1 VVLIDRVAGSSEGMR
16 DMYSGAL
23 IIFLF
28 GVTVQQ
34 SPAPPPAVDRSTVP
48 QCAVATDPTYGVTLS
63 SPVQVGGGAMYGPA
77 RERRYLDALRGPD
90 GQLVRYKRTGS
101 TEAPD
106 GATILDAYEVTHD
119 GLAKPIVLYVD
130 EYHYSE
136 LRAPAGFVCGQP
148 IGLDVPSPDPFQTS
162 AALISLAIEQGSV
175 RDFPPIPLDRDG
187 ATTHGVVFDQFRMIA
202 RSARA
207 AAAAGTRLDPK
218 ALPAEIAR
226 PRTVVLAYPLSCN
239 GRTVAPADVE
249 ILGAQGAAVRRDG
262 DSIRDTAIGALLPG
276 VQAPV
281 SSMAATFTL
290 ATLRPSDTVRITY
303 ADPSCTGGTPELA
316 LPVKFTDARTLET
329 PVPPLPAG
337 LAASDTPVRLQ
348 ALVDLD
354 GMLQRPAYVGG
365 PTHLTPAA
373 MEAIQRW
380 RSEPPRINGAPI
392 VRAVLVQVKFKP

>member
-1 VVLIDRVAGSSEGMR
+1 
-16 DMYSGAL
+16 MYSAAL
-23 IIFLF
+23 IIFA
-28 GVTVQQ
+28 VTVQQ
-34 SPAPPPAVDRSTVP
+34 STAPPPAVDRSPVP
-48 QCAVATDPTYGVTLS
+48 HCAVSTDPKYGVSPS

-101 TEAPD
+101 TKAAD
-106 GATILDAYEVTHD
+106 GATILDAYEVTHE
-119 GLAKPIVLYVD
+119 GLAKPIALYVD

-136 LRAPAGFVCGQP
+136 LRAPAGFICGQP
-148 IGLDVPSPDPFQTS
+148 IGLDVPTPDPFQTS
-162 AALISLAIEQGSV
+162 VALISVAVEQGSV
-175 RDFPPIPLDRDG
+175 RDFPPIPLDQDG

-202 RSARA
+202 RAARA

-239 GRTVAPADVE
+239 ARTVAPAAVE
-249 ILGAQGAAVRRDG
+249 ILGAQGADGRRDG
-262 DSIRDTAIGALLPG
+262 DYIRDAAIGTLLPG

-281 SSMAATFTL
+281 SSLAAIFIL
-290 ATLRPSDTVRITY
+290 ATLRPTDTVRITY
-303 ADPSCTGGTPELA
+303 SDPSCTGGTPELS
-316 LPVKFTDARTLET
+316 LPVKFTDPRTLET
-329 PVPPLPAG
+329 PTPPLPAG
-337 LAASDTPVRLQ
+337 LAPSDTPVRLQ

-373 MEAIQRW
+373 IEAIQRW

-392 VRAVLVQVKFKP
+392 ARAVLVQVKFTP